1 MVRKTKEEALQT
13 RQLLIG
19 AAREVFHRQGVSR
32 STLEQIAREAGL
44 TRGALYW
51 HFKNKA
57 ELFSAMRADAFVP
70 MEERI
75 TRILLSDDHG
85 DPLGAI
91 EASLKAFFT
100 VLDECPTVRQVMEIM
115 VLRCESVEE
124 FSEVR
129 EEAQRPAQE
138 FRDNLEKVY
147 EKARAGG
154 YLRAELEPA
163 LLALDTWAFTSG
175 LLHGLLSCGFEKQLK
190 SKIGPM
196 IAAHMALRRSA

>member
-1 MVRKTKEEALQT
+1 MVRKSKEEALQT
-13 RQLLIG
+13 RQQLIE
-19 AAREVFHRQGVSR
+19 AARRVFHRHGVSG
-32 STLEQIAREAGL
+32 STLEQVAREAGL

-57 ELFSAMRADAFVP
+57 ELFSTMRADAFVP

-75 TRILLSDDHG
+75 TAILLSDEHS
-85 DPLGAI
+85 DPLEAI
-91 EASLKAFFT
+91 ELSLKAFFK
-100 VLDECPTVRQVMEIM
+100 VLDECPTLRQVMEIL
-115 VLRCESVEE
+115 VLRCENVEE

-129 EEAQRPAQE
+129 VEAERPAQE

-147 EKARAGG
+147 AKAKTGG
-154 YLRAELEPA
+154 YLRPDLEPA

-175 LLHGLLSCGFEKQLK
+175 LLHGLLSCGFEQQLK
-190 SKIGPM
+190 SQIGPM